1 MSSFWRGA
9 TLAVM
14 FSLGLLQAQVSG
26 RLSGLVTD
34 KTGAAIP
41 GAKVQVFLPG
51 GSTAVLSAETNNE
64 GRFAFAAVRPEL
76 YDVVIEAQGF
86 AKTTQRGVKVDPG
99 TETALPEL
107 KLEVQSVQQSVEVSA
122 TADVV
127 QTGNAE
133 VSATLTQSQ
142 VRSLPV
148 LDRQIS
154 NLFRTQAGV
163 SAGRGTTTIN
173 GLRTTYT
180 SLTLDGINVQD
191 NFIRTNGLDYVPSR
205 FTIEQVAEFTVS
217 TSNISS
223 AIGGAAQIV
232 LTTPSGGNSYRG
244 AVYWYN
250 RNSELSANSWFRNR
264 AGVDRPFLNQNQA
277 GASFGGPVVKD
288 KLLFYANYEG
298 FRLRQQALRNPT
310 ILTPEA
316 RQGTFRYRVGS
327 ELRSANLLQLRNV
340 QLDPTVKGL
349 LDQVPSA
356 SNNTLVGDG
365 LNRVG
370 YQFNQRNNTTRDA
383 WTGKLDYNLSP
394 KHSFAVSFLRNT
406 DIIDRGDVALMYS
419 VTPFVQNDVKNQ
431 LFSASWRTTLTPTL
445 TNELRGGFLR
455 GTVPFTANNEFPA
468 FLVGGNLSFTN
479 PINTFQSQGR
489 NTNTYSI
496 QDNANWMK
504 GKHTVS
510 FGFQTQLIRIRSYDE
525 SGTVPTYA
533 IGLSAL
539 NTTGLRPQDLPG
551 ISANDLVT
559 ANNLYT
565 SLAGIVNGYNATFN
579 TASRTSGYVKGAP
592 QVRNYTNDNFSAYV
606 QDNWRLRRRLALNLG
621 LRWEY
626 FAPVNE
632 ANGLQLAPVVQGGNY
647 LSTFLSNHT
656 LDFAGKGTGRGL
668 YPRDLNNFAPN
679 IGLAWDVFGNG
690 KTAVRAGYSI
700 SFVNEELLGIFTTLD
715 QTPGLVTAVQ
725 LRNLNGNLANPLP
738 ITVPAF
744 KVPRTALDNYQLST
758 QNVGGAIN
766 PDLANPYIQQFSFGI
781 QQDIKGSVLEVR
793 YVGNKG
799 SKLYRA
805 LDHNQLDVQGNGFL
819 ADFLRARNN
828 GFLSQAAGLGF
839 LAAYNP
845 AVPGS
850 QPLPVFS
857 RMPDGGRLTDPTVV
871 ANLLS
876 GEVGTL
882 GQFYQVNT
890 INGPVN
896 FFPNPLAIQLRA
908 LTNWTNSNYNAVQV
922 DFRRRNAKGMTFQAN
937 YTFSKALSDTAGTG
951 SSRFEELLDMSNPA
965 IERAPTPQDIRHV
978 ARFNGAYE
986 LPFGKGKRL
995 DTGRLD
1001 RIFGGWVVS
1010 SNLTWQSGTPY
1021 SILSG
1026 RGTLNRAARSAQNTA
1041 TPLPG
1046 ADLDSLIGFYMTPNG
1061 PRFINPSAIGPDG
1074 RGVAADGRAPFAGQV
1089 FANPNAGTLGASQR
1103 RSFYGPQFFN
1113 IDAAVLKNIAI
1124 TERFKLEFRAEAFNM
1139 TNTPSFGVTTGTA
1152 DTTNTNVNN
1161 ATFGQITATASGVRV
1176 LQFGLYLRF

>member
-1 MSSFWRGA
+1 MFKMWRGVA
-9 TLAVM
+9 LLAL
-14 FSLGLLQAQVSG
+14 FSSSLLQAQVSG
-26 RLSGLVTD
+26 RLSGFVGD
-34 KTGAAIP
+34 KSGAAIA

-51 GSTAVLSAETNNE
+51 GATAVLTGETNSE
-64 GRFAFAAVRPEL
+64 GRFSFAAVRPEL
-76 YDVVIEAQGF
+76 YDIVIEASGF
-86 AKTTQRGVKVDPG
+86 ARTTQRGVKVDPG
-99 TETALPEL
+99 VETALPEL
-107 KLEVQSVQQSVEVSA
+107 KLEVQSVQQSIEVSA

-133 VSATLTQSQ
+133 VSSTLTQSQ

-163 SAGRGTTTIN
+163 SQGRGTTTIN

-191 NFIRTNGLDYVPSR
+191 NYIRTNGLDYVPSR

-223 AIGGAAQIV
+223 AIGGSAQIV
-232 LTTPSGGNSYRG
+232 LTTPSGSNAYRG

-264 AGVDRPFLNQNQA
+264 NGVDRPFLNQNQA
-277 GASFGGPVVKD
+277 GASFGGPIIKD

-298 FRLRQQALRNPT
+298 YRLRQQALRNPT

-316 RQGTFRYRVGS
+316 RQGIFRYRVGN
-327 ELRSANLLQLRNV
+327 EVRSGNLLQLRNFSI
-340 QLDPTVKGL
+340 DPTIRGL
-349 LDQVPSA
+349 LSQVPTA

-370 YQFNQRNNTTRDA
+370 YQYNQRNNTTRDA

-406 DIIDRGDVALMYS
+406 DIIDRGDVATIYS
-419 VTPFVQNDVKNQ
+419 VVPAVQNDVRNQ
-431 LFSASWRTTLTPTL
+431 LFSASWRATLTPAL

-455 GTVPFTANNEFPA
+455 GTVPFTATNEFPS
-468 FLVGGNLSFTN
+468 FLVGGSLSFTN
-479 PINTFQSQGR
+479 PINTFLSQGR

-510 FGFQTQLIRIRSYDE
+510 FGFQTQLIRIRSYNDG
-525 SGTVPTYA
+525 GTVPTYT

-539 NTTGLRPQDLPG
+539 NTTGLVPQDLPG
-551 ISANDLVT
+551 ISANDLAT

-579 TASRTSGYVKGAP
+579 ITGRDSGYVKGAS
-592 QVRNYTNDNFSAYV
+592 QVRNYTNDNFAGYV
-606 QDNWRLRRRLALNLG
+606 QDNWRLRRGLALNLG

-626 FAPVNE
+626 FAPLNE
-632 ANGLQLAPVVQGGNY
+632 ANGLQLAPVIQNNNY
-647 LSTFLSNHT
+647 LTTLLSNHT
-656 LDFAGKGTGRGL
+656 LDFAGKGTGRAL

-679 IGLAWDVFGNG
+679 VGLAWDVFGNG
-690 KTAVRAGYSI
+690 KTALRAGYSV
-700 SFVNEELLGIFTTLD
+700 SFANEELLGIFNTLD
-715 QTPGLVTAVQ
+715 LTPGLVTSVQ
-725 LRNLNGNLANPLP
+725 LRNLNGNLASPLP
-738 ITVPAF
+738 ITTPAF
-744 KVPRTALDNYQLST
+744 KVPRTVLDNYGLNT

-766 PDLANPYIQQFSFGI
+766 PDLTTPYIQQFSFGV
-781 QQDIKGSVLEVR
+781 QQEIKGSVLEVR

-799 SKLYRA
+799 TKLYRA
-805 LDHNQLDVQGNGFL
+805 IDHNQIDVRGNGFL
-819 ADFLRARNN
+819 EDFVRARNN
-828 GFLSQAAGLGF
+828 AFLAQAAGLGF
-839 LAAYNP
+839 AAAYNP

-850 QPLPVFS
+850 QPLPVFG
-857 RMPDGGRLTDPTVV
+857 RMPNGGRLTDPTVV
-871 ANLLS
+871 GNLFS

-882 GQFYQVNT
+882 AQFYQINN
-890 INGPVN
+890 INGPIN
-896 FFPNPLAIQLRA
+896 FFPNPLAIQLRT
-908 LTNWTNSNYNAVQV
+908 LTNWTNSNYNGLQV

-937 YTFSKALSDTAGTG
+937 YTFAKVLSDTAGTG
-951 SSRFEELLDMSNPA
+951 SDRFEELLDMANPR

-978 ARFNGAYE
+978 ARFNGSYD
-986 LPFGKGKRL
+986 LPFGKGKKF
-995 DTGRLD
+995 DAGRLD
-1001 RIFGGWVVS
+1001 RLFGGWVIS

-1021 SILSG
+1021 SILST
-1026 RGTLNRAARSAQNTA
+1026 RGTLNRGARSSQNTA

-1046 ADLDSLIGFYMTPNG
+1046 VNLDSLIGLFMTPNG

-1074 RGVAADGRAPFAGQV
+1074 RGVPADGRAPFAGQA
-1089 FANPNAGTLGASQR
+1089 FTNPDPGTLGTSQR
-1103 RSFYGPQFFN
+1103 RAFYGPQFFN
-1113 IDAAVLKNIAI
+1113 IDAAVLKNIAL
-1124 TERFKLEFRAEAFNM
+1124 TERFKLEFRAEAFNL
-1139 TNTPSFGVTTGTA
+1139 TNTPSFGVTNGAA
-1152 DTTNTNVNN
+1152 DTTNTNINN
-1161 ATFGQITATASGVRV
+1161 ANFGQITATASSARV